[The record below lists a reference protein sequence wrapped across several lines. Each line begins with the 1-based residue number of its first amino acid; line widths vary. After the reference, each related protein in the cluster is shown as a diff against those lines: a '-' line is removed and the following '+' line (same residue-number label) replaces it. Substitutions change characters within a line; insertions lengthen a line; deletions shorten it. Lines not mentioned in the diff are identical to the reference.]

1 MDPGKDGM
9 SWVVLHIPTLAAE
22 AIMVRCHRVASAI
35 KNDAAARQRAAD
47 AAGTREDCREYRTRE
62 QIRADVAAILLMGQ
76 ELPANSYTN
85 PTTNHSNSNG
95 SRGYGGTGGY
105 NGQGNGNSSYNDQGT
120 DTGGSNGQG
129 AGNDFTSNGSRG
141 GQGTGPDGRP
151 NNNFSRTPGSGGF
164 TGNGAGSSSGFTG
177 SGAVPGGGSTGGTSG
192 GSCNSDGP
200 GAGGDGGVPFGEKSA
215 FGVTLFD
222 EEPVWAHSDPA
233 PPNTNTN
240 TNPTTG
246 PEAESALPD
255 VDQPIGGTIVPGGA
269 GPGRVDGT
277 SLPTTPNQGQ
287 DSGQN
292 LGQPSG
298 QSSGQPSAQPAGQ
311 PSGQVPG
318 QQPAQGSGLGGGVGL
333 EDVPLCGEL
342 VGDGSGYVDEIV
354 DGIVEDRQQEYLDQL
369 EAMRRGKVMVD
380 PPLPRAQI
388 LLKVPFLGLVGVT
401 DEPAELVGEGVGPVP
416 LG

>member
-1 MDPGKDGM
+1 PGKDGM

-22 AIMVRCHRVASAI
+22 AIMVHCHRVASAI
-35 KNDAAARQRAAD
+35 KSDAAGRQRAAD
-47 AAGTREDCREYRTRE
+47 AAGGGEDCREYRTRE
-62 QIRADVAAILLMGQ
+62 QIRADIAAILLMGQ

-85 PTTNHSNSNG
+85 PTPNHHSNNNSNSSS

-105 NGQGNGNSSYNDQGT
+105 NDQGNGAG
-120 DTGGSNGQG
+120 TGGSTGKG
-129 AGNDFTSNGSRG
+129 AGSDFTSAGSRG
-141 GQGTGPDGRP
+141 GQGAGTGQGAGRDGRP
-151 NNNFSRTPGSGGF
+151 NNFGNTPGSGSSGGF

-192 GSCNSDGP
+192 SPGSGYCNSEGP

-233 PPNTNTN
+233 PPRTNTSNSTSTSTN
-240 TNPTTG
+240 TNPETT
-246 PEAESALPD
+246 PAAEAALPD
-255 VDQPIGGTIVPGGA
+255 DNEPFSGTIVPDGA
-269 GPGRVDGT
+269 GPGRIDGT
-277 SLPTTPNQGQ
+277 SLPTTPNPGQ
-287 DSGQN
+287 DSDQN
-292 LGQPSG
+292 
-298 QSSGQPSAQPAGQ
+298 
-311 PSGQVPG
+311 PG
-318 QQPAQGSGLGGGVGL
+318 QQSGRGTALDGVGL

-369 EAMRRGKVMVD
+369 EAMRQGKVMVD

-388 LLKVPFLGLVGVT
+388 LLKVPFLGLVGIT